1 MMDQRDKLERFK
13 LSQCPSDSIHAKFSV
28 STGSAVHGDL
38 DWGHLQIDAISVYL
52 LVLAQVRR
60 LRCLAEC

>member
-13 LSQCPSDSIHAKFSV
+13 MSQSPSDSIHAKFSV
-28 STGSAVHGDL
+28 STGRAVHGDL

-60 LRCLAEC
+60 RRR